1 MNLDMGKQPDKQ
13 PPRSRKP
20 AGRARPEP
28 AGASK
33 KPAKAAP
40 KATQKAAP
48 KPAVKATPKATPK
61 AAAKPAKPAGRKA
74 RAAVTAPIGAPDKA
88 AATDAALLQIED
100 EFYRVLAG
108 GTKVTMLLTL
118 LDTGLAQLL
127 HERGPLSEE
136 EIVTAL
142 GLHRGRGHKLLL
154 LLESLGL
161 LTPDAAT
168 PPRYQAADV
177 VRVLV
182 DKAAPNHFFYRDFVR
197 YWRIAAYKDHVALLH
212 GAKVLDPVR
221 YPPVLWEDV
230 VLLHD
235 WMRDGALVT
244 LGAIERRIDF
254 SRYQHML
261 DVAGG
266 DATMAVALCR
276 KHPRL
281 QITVFNLPAAAA
293 LCRRNI
299 AAAKLGD
306 RIKVVEGDFRIDGFP
321 REFPPARGGYD
332 LVQFSRVMADWDTD
346 VCRMLL
352 QKAGAVLKPGGH
364 LLIAEPLR
372 DDNPDLSVV
381 WEHSYLPYDDFGAYV
396 YKLRAAYESLL
407 NETGFRLVAAHG
419 RDRTI
424 HSVLLAERA

>member
-1 MNLDMGKQPDKQ
+1 MNIDMGKQPDKQ

-28 AGASK
+28 AGAAT
-33 KPAKAAP
+33 KPAARPARQAAP
-40 KATQKAAP
+40 KAVS
-48 KPAVKATPKATPK
+48 KP
-61 AAAKPAKPAGRKA
+61 AAKPAAAGRKA
-74 RAAVTAPIGAPDKA
+74 RAGAPAVPVAAPAPDKA
-88 AATDAALLQIED
+88 AATDAALLQVED

-108 GTKVTMLLTL
+108 GTKVTMLLTV

-127 HERGPLSEE
+127 HERGPLTEE
-136 EIVTAL
+136 EIFTAL
-142 GLHRGRGHKLLL
+142 GLHRGRGHKLML

-161 LTPDAAT
+161 LTPDGAT

-182 DKAAPNHFFYRDFVR
+182 DPAAPNHFFYRDFVR

-244 LGAIERRIDF
+244 LGAIERKVDF
-254 SRYQHML
+254 GRYQRVL

-276 KHPRL
+276 RHPHL
-281 QITVFNLPAAAA
+281 QVTVFNLPAAAA

-299 AAAKLGD
+299 AAAKLGE
-306 RIKVVEGDFRIDGFP
+306 RIKVVEGDFRIDSFP
-321 REFPPARGGYD
+321 VSAPSGAQGGSKAPRGGYD

-346 VCRMLL
+346 VCRMLM
-352 QKAGAVLKPGGH
+352 QKAHAVLKPGGN

-396 YKLRAAYESLL
+396 YKLRAAYDSLL
-407 NETGFRLVAAHG
+407 QETGFRLVAAHG

-424 HSVLLAERA
+424 HSVLLAEKI